1 MLTAYVHDAGFE
13 HKQMWLLIHVKNF
26 LRQMQRLISVNVVG
40 ICSSAL
46 VFCTFCFGY
55 ACDNN
60 LDYDVQRRWVL
71 LVQWSTMSKFELVRP
86 EEQVWTCQHL
96 VRRWSWCDDWLQLN
110 DPLPSQLYF
119 QALFLFLIGLVRRE
133 SANCFANTPPKT
145 RWLHLSTLF
154 YLIKVLRT

>member
-71 LVQWSTMSKFELVRP
+71 FSTVINY
-86 EEQVWTCQHL
+86 EQV
-96 VRRWSWCDDWLQLN
+96 
-110 DPLPSQLYF
+110 
-119 QALFLFLIGLVRRE
+119 
-133 SANCFANTPPKT
+133 
-145 RWLHLSTLF
+145 
-154 YLIKVLRT
+154 